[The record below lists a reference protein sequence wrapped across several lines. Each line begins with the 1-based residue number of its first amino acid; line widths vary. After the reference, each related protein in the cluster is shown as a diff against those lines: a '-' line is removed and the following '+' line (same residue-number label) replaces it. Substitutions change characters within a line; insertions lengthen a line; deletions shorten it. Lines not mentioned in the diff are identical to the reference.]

1 MLKADLVSKLNETS
15 KYLTNN
21 GRTLE
26 ATELENL
33 SKQLQDV
40 NVSKEKLEEIKKDI
54 VSRCD
59 VRWLGEIYIKE
70 IGNPYE
76 WWNFLGSVKSLAE
89 KL

>member
-1 MLKADLVSKLNETS
+1 MKEDLVCKLNETS

-21 GRTLE
+21 GRNLE
-26 ATELENL
+26 ARELENL

-54 VSRCD
+54 ISRCD

-70 IGNPYE
+70 IGNQYE